1 MSIFYL
7 KSESSTL
14 YYAARHA
21 TGMVAVG
28 VLTSL
33 APYAFAAD
41 AETLAL
47 AAGTFYFFLVSTIY

>member
-1 MSIFYL
+1 
-7 KSESSTL
+7 
-14 YYAARHA
+14 
-21 TGMVAVG
+21 MVAVG